1 MVRDAAVAG
10 RAAVWSVVV
19 GGGGGSRF
27 GGPKQF
33 ATLGGRALVEWSVE
47 ACRGVSDGVVLVLPD
62 GSTDHRFGA
71 DTVVAG
77 GPTRSASVR
86 NGLDAVPEGADIV
99 VVHDA
104 ARPLAARALF
114 TAVLAALDDPSV
126 GGALCGWP
134 LTDTVKEIDRTAVA
148 DGVLGDVVGTLDR
161 ERLVAVQTPQAFR
174 ASLLREAHAAAGEA
188 TDDGSLVEA
197 LGATVRVV
205 AGDPR
210 NVKVTT
216 TADLAYAE
224 HLLAW

>member
-1 MVRDAAVAG
+1 MAV
-10 RAAVWSVVV
+10 VWSIVV
-19 GGGGGSRF
+19 GGGGGTRF
-27 GGPKQF
+27 GGLKQF
-33 ATLGGRALVEWSVE
+33 AELGGRSLVERSVE
-47 ACRGVSDGVVLVLPD
+47 ACRPVSDGVVLVLPE

-71 DTVVAG
+71 DVVVTG
-77 GPTRSASVR
+77 GPSRSASVR
-86 NGLDAVPEGADIV
+86 NGLAAVPDETDIV

-104 ARPLAARALF
+104 VRPLASRALF
-114 TAVLAALDDPSV
+114 TAVLAALDDPAV
-126 GGALCGWP
+126 GGALCGCP
-134 LTDTVKEIDRTAVA
+134 LTDTVKEIDCVA
-148 DGVLGDVVGTLDR
+148 TVDGVLGNVVATLDR

-174 ASLLREAHAAAGEA
+174 AALLRKAHEAAGEA

-216 TADLAYAE
+216 AADLAYAE

>member
-1 MVRDAAVAG
+1 
-10 RAAVWSVVV
+10 VWSVVV
-19 GGGGGSRF
+19 GGGGGTRF

-33 ATLGGRALVEWSVE
+33 AELGGRSLVERSVD
-47 ACRGVSDGVVLVLPD
+47 ACRPVSDGVVLVLPE

-71 DTVVAG
+71 DVVVAG
-77 GPTRSASVR
+77 GSTRSASVR
-86 NGLDAVPEGADIV
+86 NGLAAVPDSADV
-99 VVHDA
+99 VIVHDA
-104 ARPLAARALF
+104 ARPLAPRALF
-114 TAVLAALDDPSV
+114 SAVLAALDDPAV
-126 GGALCGWP
+126 GGALCACP
-134 LTDTVKEIDRTAVA
+134 LTDTVKEIDCAA
-148 DGVLGDVVGTLDR
+148 PSEGVLGDVVATLDR

-174 ASLLREAHAAAGEA
+174 ASLLRKAHEGAGEA